1 MMSIAFLRRYPRW
14 LWIFA
19 VSALVLTTLPYLLGY
34 ASQGVEWRFSGF
46 VFAVE
51 DGNSYIAKMLR
62 GALGDWLFRTPYSAL
77 EQRGALAY
85 LPFLLLGKLSAPPGQ
100 HEQLVALY
108 QLFRWA
114 GGWLFFMALYD
125 FIALFIAEERWQR
138 WGVALASLGGGLGWL
153 LILLGRGFWLGSLPL
168 DIYSPETFGFLMLL
182 GLPHLLV
189 ARALLLWG
197 LVVYLR
203 PEQSPW
209 KAGLLWL
216 AMGLFQP
223 LRVPLV
229 WVIIGS
235 HWLLLGARGLWQ
247 KDRALWWSWARRGI
261 WAGVLS
267 APIVVYTFFA
277 FSVDPV
283 LRQWVA
289 QNLILSPH
297 PLHYLAAYGLLLPF
311 ALAGM
316 RRIWRKWTESGA
328 VLIAWTLA
336 LPFLIYIPYN
346 LQRRL
351 AEGFWIAWVILALI
365 ALETKASTARVEPVE
380 SSQTKRKNS
389 AFSAH
394 AAVSFFANAKAGSQ
408 FIFGLTFITT
418 LILFLGSLQAVLH
431 PAEPL
436 FRSAAE
442 VEALSTLDALVP
454 ADSVILSAFE
464 SGNIIPVYAPVYVVI
479 GHGPESVGLA
489 ELKPRVDALYAAE
502 MGDAARQSLLD
513 EFAVDYIFWGPYERA
528 LGTWN
533 PAEAEYLE
541 MLYQSDAYAIFAV
554 TQKNQR

>member
-1 MMSIAFLRRYPRW
+1 MSIAFLRRYPRW

-19 VSALVLTTLPYLLGY
+19 ISVLLLTTLPYLLGY
-34 ASQGVEWRFSGF
+34 ASQGAEWRFSGF

-51 DGNSYIAKMLR
+51 DGNSYIAKMRR
-62 GALGDWLFRTPYSAL
+62 GALGDWLFRTPYTAL

-114 GGWLFFMALYD
+114 GGLLLFMALYD
-125 FIALFIAEERWQR
+125 FIALFIADEYWQR

-153 LILLGRGFWLGSLPL
+153 LILMGRGFWLGSLPL
-168 DIYSPETFGFLMLL
+168 DVYSPETFGFLMLL

-197 LVVYLR
+197 LIVYLR
-203 PEQSPW
+203 PEQAPW

-223 LRVPLV
+223 LRVPIV
-229 WVIIGS
+229 WVMIGS
-235 HWLLLGARGLWQ
+235 HWLLLGARGLWRQ
-247 KDRALWWSWARRGI
+247 NRALWWHWARRGMWVSAI
-261 WAGVLS
+261 S
-267 APIVVYTFFA
+267 APIVVYTFIA
-277 FSVDPV
+277 FSLDPV
-283 LRQWVA
+283 LRQWAA

-311 ALAGM
+311 ALAGL
-316 RRIWRKWTESGA
+316 RRIWHKRTESGA
-328 VLIAWTLA
+328 LLIAWTFA
-336 LPFLIYIPYN
+336 LPFLIYFPYN

-351 AEGFWIAWVILALI
+351 AEGFWVVWVILALI
-365 ALETKASTARVEPVE
+365 VLDNTAATGRTKTAEK
-380 SSQTKRKNS
+380 SQKMRKNS
-389 AFSAH
+389 AFFAYSA
-394 AAVSFFANAKAGSQ
+394 VRFFASAKAGSQ

-436 FRSAAE
+436 FRPAAE
-442 VEALSTLDALVP
+442 VEAVQAFNALAP
-454 ADSVILSAFE
+454 ADSVVLSAFE
-464 SGNIIPVYAPVYVVI
+464 TGNIIPAYAPVYVVI

-489 ELKPRVDALYAAE
+489 ELKPRVDAIYAVATDDAE
-502 MGDAARQSLLD
+502 RQALLD

-528 LGTWN
+528 LGDWN
-533 PAEAEYLE
+533 PAEAGYLE
-541 MLYQSDAYAIFAV
+541 TIYQNATYAIFAV
-554 TQKNQR
+554 ANKE